1 MIMKVREGDQMKIA
15 LDIGHNCYPDTGAS
29 YIGDENTMVVD
40 VGKRVVSKLQALGYQ
55 VIVVTPT
62 ACSSVSDSL
71 WQRVNKA
78 NNSGADLYVSLH
90 ENAGGGRGTEI
101 WISSESGR
109 SIAENVLKEIVS
121 LGFANRGVKVQGID
135 GHHLYVLN
143 NTTMTSLLIEGCF
156 VDSQEDMNRFNPESM
171 ATAIVKG
178 ITGKASSEI
187 NTTTDLDGKGSG
199 NPEIKKLQSSLNSL
213 INAGLIVDGISGPAT
228 KKAIKKFQ
236 SIMGL
241 VVDGIAGKNTW
252 EAIQAIYA
260 KSLIKIGSRG
270 YAVRWMQ
277 WRIGAV
283 IDGIFGRNTESFV
296 KKFQGAKGIEQD
308 GIVGP
313 ATWKELFK

>member
-1 MIMKVREGDQMKIA
+1 MKIA

-40 VGKRVVSKLQALGYQ
+40 VGKRVVSKLQSLGYQ

-101 WISSESGR
+101 WIGNESGR

-156 VDSQEDMNRFNPESM
+156 VDSQEDMKRFNPESM

-178 ITGKASSEI
+178 ITEKTSSVI
-187 NTTTDLDGKGSG
+187 NTITDLDRRDNGT
-199 NPEIKKLQSSLNSL
+199 PEIKT
-213 INAGLIVDGISGPAT
+213 I
-228 KKAIKKFQ
+228 
-236 SIMGL
+236 
-241 VVDGIAGKNTW
+241 
-252 EAIQAIYA
+252 
-260 KSLIKIGSRG
+260 
-270 YAVRWMQ
+270 
-277 WRIGAV
+277 
-283 IDGIFGRNTESFV
+283 
-296 KKFQGAKGIEQD
+296 
-308 GIVGP
+308 
-313 ATWKELFK
+313 